1 MRALL
6 ERVLLATGG
15 KVYGPDG
22 AAARL
27 GLKPTTLQG
36 KMKRYGVESPR

>member
-1 MRALL
+1 
-6 ERVLLATGG
+6 VLHATGG

-27 GLKPTTLQG
+27 GLKLTTLQG
-36 KMKRYGVESPR
+36 KMKRYRVEPPA